1 MPQLKS
7 NLGKDNVTTP
17 PCQEKWNWSPSAGK
31 SEMKSD
37 PVPVWELNDGGQ
49 FVTIRL
55 MNRARVLYE
64 NDKRYERPGID
75 RPNTYSYYVGFDS
88 WEMRPAF
95 FDATRTTYNSNIADQ
110 NDSYENR
117 GFKQASSERRARCI
131 VPPCDILRTGALSH
145 IKARRHVGRE
155 SGGTEATACEKFLE
169 RQNQALKAGL
179 PCPVLV
185 ERPDLP
191 TDYAVLEKMKP
202 DNWMYFRMMMPKI
215 GRLNVPKELGEAVF
229 QFQSKKKYCLDLLS
243 LNLAISMCI
252 VWHRYTTDPHHGAE
266 LEAFNNPNPKAGL
279 EKKVTVPPLASFLL
293 YAPHFFRFHE
303 YYGLSAYMH
312 IFRYV
317 QHMHSRDVK
326 LSAQFRINRKGIDE
340 SLVKR
345 VVSQM
350 NLQHDDWIEIVPPSW
365 HGSRLTMP
373 ANHGPR
379 ALQSDET
386 TAALLL
392 DDINTLGFYNYTNAD
407 SYSFPR
413 GHESHGKVWTTR
425 DLQIHV
431 DWVPQHV
438 CSVAAWRYLDET
450 PTSPSKNFGSLV
462 YVNGTSY
469 LPHGALD
476 AWNEN
481 FKITH
486 LWTAPKTAVRR
497 PWKDCVKIASWEGQ
511 PSDLSSDGESFDEL
525 AEEEHRSDGA
535 EDTDMIPV
543 GPQDFRAD
551 EPARELLGDEEP
563 GMDEHEHEQ
572 LGGEETESGHSDGQ
586 QNAVSSAV
594 RNIEDVD
601 EIGDIVLEGDENP
614 RRRRSDRTIQP
625 AAVRDAT
632 AQTDLISDK
641 DRRILRRLLMEDLA
655 DDKHFR
661 QISLNDF
668 MAYRT
673 ESTEDFQ
680 NGRICSV
687 LVNNASA
694 QTDYAMLPSTAPESW
709 TGFRMLMPKLANI
722 VIPQDFTNEVAGFLE
737 KYNKDLVE
745 LTFAVSM
752 ALVWARL
759 SLAPGHQP
767 ELCTIKPG
775 TDPSDGQAKKTV
787 PPPSLAVFI
796 LYSPH
801 FFRLHEDNS
810 LAVYGHIFRF
820 ASSTYARDSAYNE
833 AFRITASDI
842 DEKKILELFSTL
854 NLEDVDWMEIVPPSF
869 EGSTLPMPTNRG
881 CRAPRGEST
890 TASLML
896 PDIHSIGLPDYRN
909 EMKKNCG
916 LVIRDVVVHKTWA
929 TPSVVNE
936 RSWAQNYSGPAYF
949 TNNALKRYLADGG
962 PQLWSAPRTA
972 VRAPW
977 RDAIRSTYNSSTGQ
991 LRTPST
997 TPTPNHGHEQR
1008 LKQESTQPE
1017 QPLSPEVPEQ
1027 PAVEF
1032 SKQLVIQFR
1041 IAQEKG
1047 FITPNVRLEDTGL
1060 VWEGIENEIEST
1072 KTLLPAISLSQLVAA
1087 DAAAQADLL
1096 LQRDKAILQR
1106 LVVDLENSNNV
1117 PRCMMSFK
1125 LAIYP
1130 LHEHTTRS
1138 RIVELIQDTGQPLEA
1153 AMNRL
1158 AQYCQGDQQGE
1169 AAFIRHIIKPCC
1181 VLLDIDY
1188 PGTLGEGH
1196 RAIIQ
1201 NDLDVG
1207 MAISN
1212 ITYLGMLPNTGS
1224 LHDAVR
1230 KLQHANK
1237 FASIWRFL
1245 FKDRL
1250 MGIDFDDRR
1259 KALWAKA
1266 FGEPYDDGEER
1277 AHG

>member
-1 MPQLKS
+1 
-7 NLGKDNVTTP
+7 
-17 PCQEKWNWSPSAGK
+17 
-31 SEMKSD
+31 
-37 PVPVWELNDGGQ
+37 
-49 FVTIRL
+49 
-55 MNRARVLYE
+55 
-64 NDKRYERPGID
+64 
-75 RPNTYSYYVGFDS
+75 
-88 WEMRPAF
+88 
-95 FDATRTTYNSNIADQ
+95 
-110 NDSYENR
+110 
-117 GFKQASSERRARCI
+117 
-131 VPPCDILRTGALSH
+131 
-145 IKARRHVGRE
+145 
-155 SGGTEATACEKFLE
+155 
-169 RQNQALKAGL
+169 
-179 PCPVLV
+179 
-185 ERPDLP
+185 
-191 TDYAVLEKMKP
+191 MKP

-215 GRLNVPKELGEAVF
+215 GRLNVPKELGEAIF

-266 LEAFNNPNPKAGL
+266 LEAFNNNNPNAGL

-450 PTSPSKNFGSLV
+450 PTSPNKNFGSLV

-511 PSDLSSDGESFDEL
+511 PSDLSSDGEPFDEL

-563 GMDEHEHEQ
+563 GMEEHEHEQ

-601 EIGDIVLEGDENP
+601 ETGDIILEGNENP

-655 DDKHFR
+655 DDKHVPPLLR
-661 QISLNDF
+661 LLRYIDV
-668 MAYRT
+668 
-673 ESTEDFQ
+673 D
-680 NGRICSV
+680 
-687 LVNNASA
+687 
-694 QTDYAMLPSTAPESW
+694 D
-709 TGFRMLMPKLANI
+709 
-722 VIPQDFTNEVAGFLE
+722 
-737 KYNKDLVE
+737 
-745 LTFAVSM
+745 
-752 ALVWARL
+752 ARL
-759 SLAPGHQP
+759 SNMSVISNINLGLVPIDKEVQK
-767 ELCTIKPG
+767 IK
-775 TDPSDGQAKKTV
+775 
-787 PPPSLAVFI
+787 
-796 LYSPH
+796 
-801 FFRLHEDNS
+801 E
-810 LAVYGHIFRF
+810 YGEGI
-820 ASSTYARDSAYNE
+820 
-833 AFRITASDI
+833 
-842 DEKKILELFSTL
+842 KL
-854 NLEDVDWMEIVPPSF
+854 
-869 EGSTLPMPTNRG
+869 EGS
-881 CRAPRGEST
+881 
-890 TASLML
+890 
-896 PDIHSIGLPDYRN
+896 GL
-909 EMKKNCG
+909 
-916 LVIRDVVVHKTWA
+916 
-929 TPSVVNE
+929 
-936 RSWAQNYSGPAYF
+936 SG
-949 TNNALKRYLADGG
+949 
-962 PQLWSAPRTA
+962 Q
-972 VRAPW
+972 V
-977 RDAIRSTYNSSTGQ
+977 
-991 LRTPST
+991 
-997 TPTPNHGHEQR
+997 
-1008 LKQESTQPE
+1008 
-1017 QPLSPEVPEQ
+1017 
-1027 PAVEF
+1027 
-1032 SKQLVIQFR
+1032 
-1041 IAQEKG
+1041 
-1047 FITPNVRLEDTGL
+1047 
-1060 VWEGIENEIEST
+1060 
-1072 KTLLPAISLSQLVAA
+1072 
-1087 DAAAQADLL
+1087 
-1096 LQRDKAILQR
+1096 
-1106 LVVDLENSNNV
+1106 
-1117 PRCMMSFK
+1117 
-1125 LAIYP
+1125 
-1130 LHEHTTRS
+1130 
-1138 RIVELIQDTGQPLEA
+1138 
-1153 AMNRL
+1153 
-1158 AQYCQGDQQGE
+1158 
-1169 AAFIRHIIKPCC
+1169 IKPCC
-1181 VLLDIDY
+1181 FLLGITWPEDDLAALDEIGKLDQ
-1188 PGTLGEGH
+1188 PLVNSIHELS
-1196 RAIIQ
+1196 AIYALSPV
-1201 NDLDVG
+1201 NSERL
-1207 MAISN
+1207 A
-1212 ITYLGMLPNTGS
+1212 
-1224 LHDAVR
+1224 DAVVR
-1230 KLQHANK
+1230 LRSSKSLLYVL
-1237 FASIWRFL
+1237 RFHF

-1250 MGIDFDDRR
+1250 EGTDYGVGERELR
-1259 KALWAKA
+1259 WTEL
-1266 FGEPYDDGEER
+1266 FGKPYADE
-1277 AHG
+1277 